1 MTSPAAYSTAQVAAL
16 LRLTESRVRRFV
28 RAGFL
33 EPQRR
38 GNAYRYTFQDLVL
51 LRTAKELT
59 EAGIGPTRV
68 GRALARLREQ
78 LPRGRSLSAVRIT
91 AEAGQVVAR
100 DGGEV
105 WEPRTGQRPLP
116 YRELEDF
123 AGFEVAELA
132 ERAAPLGRQAVDE
145 AEERRDFDAEDWFEL
160 GFELEATSV
169 DEARRAYARALE
181 EDPTHADAHLNLG
194 RLLHEAAAE
203 DHGEERGEEGGEDG
217 LAAAEAHYRQA
228 AAHRPGDATAWFNLG
243 VVLED
248 LERLEEAQAAYA
260 RCLEADPAQADAH
273 FNLAGLHSRL
283 GDKAAAVR
291 HLKAYKGLLGA

>member
-1 MTSPAAYSTAQVAAL
+1 MTSTAGYSTAQVATL
-16 LRLTESRVRRFV
+16 LRLTPGRVRAFV

-100 DGGEV
+100 HGGEV

-123 AGFEVAELA
+123 DGFEVAELA
-132 ERAAPLGRQAVDE
+132 ERAAPLGRRAVAE
-145 AEERRDFDAEDWFEL
+145 AEERQDLDAEDWFEL
-160 GFELEATSV
+160 GFELEATAV
-169 DEARRAYARALE
+169 DEARTAYARALE
-181 EDPTHADAHLNLG
+181 LDPTHADAHLNLG
-194 RLLHEAAAE
+194 RLLHES
-203 DHGEERGEEGGEDG
+203 GGEEGGEG
-217 LAAAEAHYRQA
+217 ALAAAEEHYRQA
-228 AAHRPGDATAWFNLG
+228 AVHRPGDATAWFNLG
-243 VVLED
+243 VVLQD
-248 LERLEEAQAAYA
+248 MERLDDALAAYERA
-260 RCLEADPAQADAH
+260 LDADPALADAH

-291 HLKAYKGLLGA
+291 HLKAYRGLVEA

>member
-16 LRLTESRVRRFV
+16 LRLAPSRVRAFV

-33 EPQRR
+33 TPRRR
-38 GNAYRYTFQDLVL
+38 GNAYRFTFQDLVL

-132 ERAAPLGRQAVDE
+132 ERAAPLGRQAVAE
-145 AEERRDFDAEDWFEL
+145 AEERPDLDAEDWFEL
-160 GFELEATSV
+160 GFELEATAV
-169 DEARRAYARALE
+169 GEARTAYTRALE
-181 EDPTHADAHLNLG
+181 LDPTHADAHLNLG
-194 RLLHEAAAE
+194 RLLHEAASDSGGDA
-203 DHGEERGEEGGEDG
+203 GGEDALTAAEEHYR
-217 LAAAEAHYRQA
+217 LAAT
-228 AAHRPGDATAWFNLG
+228 HRPGDATAWFNLG
-243 VVLED
+243 VVLQD
-248 LERLEEAQAAYA
+248 LERPDEALAAYDRA
-260 RCLEADPAQADAH
+260 LAADPALADAH
-273 FNLAGLHSRL
+273 FNLAGLLSGR
-283 GDKAAAVR
+283 GDRAGAIR
-291 HLKAYKGLLGA
+291 HLKAYKDLVEGG